1 MQEKIAVVLDVADPG
16 VRAAFERCLAEFA
29 DFEVLGAATSLVE
42 LMVREAASEDIGPV
56 LDELRP
62 VLDAPHGI
70 EVFLVAPRLSTDTL
84 MQAMRA
90 GVREFFQADSPED
103 EIRMALWRFKER
115 RDKRLAERQGQNG
128 AAARQGRIINVFGAK
143 GGVGTTTLAVNLAAA
158 FLSGKDGAMVSLM
171 DMNLPF
177 GEVQL
182 FLDLHPRYHWGE
194 IIGNISRLDATY
206 LMSIVSR
213 HASGLYL
220 LPPPSRLED
229 LQMATPENITA
240 LLTCMRSLF
249 DTVVID
255 LGMYLDEITLKVM
268 DISDEIVLVC
278 VQNLPCLANVR
289 RFMENVRGVEGDLM
303 QKLKVVVNR
312 HLPES
317 DLSVEDMEKALGI
330 KVFRR
335 IQNDY
340 KTTLAAINQGKTLAE
355 IAPKAEV
362 TRAIGEL
369 ARALVPA
376 GEGRKGRGLFGLP
389 FLSSGRRQG

>member
-1 MQEKIAVVLDVADPG
+1 MQEKIAVVLDVADHG
-16 VRAAFERCLAEFA
+16 VRAAFERRLAEFA

-42 LMVREAASEDIGPV
+42 LVVREAASEDIGPE
-56 LDELRP
+56 LEELRP
-62 VLDAPHGI
+62 FLDAAHGV
-70 EVFLVAPRLSTDTL
+70 EVFLVAPRLSKDTL

-115 RDKRLAERQGQNG
+115 RDKRLAERQGAGG
-128 AAARQGRIINVFGAK
+128 AAPRQGRIINVFGAK
-143 GGVGTTTLAVNLAAA
+143 GGVGTTTLAVNLAAS
-158 FLSGKDGAMVSLM
+158 FLSRKEGAMVSLM

-206 LMSIVSR
+206 LMSIISR

-268 DISDEIVLVC
+268 DISDDIVLVC

-289 RFMENVRGVEGDLM
+289 RFMENMRGVEGDLV

-362 TRAIGEL
+362 TRSIGDL
-369 ARALVPA
+369 ARALVPP
-376 GEGRKGRGLFGLP
+376 GEAKKGRGLFGLP
-389 FLSSGRRQG
+389 FLSAGKRQG

>member
-115 RDKRLAERQGQNG
+115 RDKRLAERQGQSR

-289 RFMENVRGVEGDLM
+289 RFMENVRGVEGDLV

>member
-1 MQEKIAVVLDVADPG
+1 MQEKISVVLDVSEPG
-16 VRAAFERCLAEFA
+16 VRAVFERCLAEFS
-29 DFEVLGAATSLVE
+29 DFEVLGAATDVPELV
-42 LMVREAASEDIGPV
+42 VRQTASEDIALV
-56 LDELRP
+56 LDDLRP
-62 VLDAPHGI
+62 HLDAARGV

-84 MQAMRA
+84 MQAMRS

-103 EIRMALWRFKER
+103 DIRLALWRFKER
-115 RDKRLAERQGQNG
+115 RDKRLAERQGQAG
-128 AAARQGRIINVFGAK
+128 AAGKQGRIINVFGAK

-158 FLSGKDGAMVSLM
+158 FLSAKEGSMVALM

-182 FLDLHPRYHWGE
+182 FLDLHPRYNWGE
-194 IIGNISRLDATY
+194 VLGNISRLDATY
-206 LMSIVSR
+206 LISIVAR
-213 HASGLYL
+213 HPSGLYL

-240 LLTCMRSLF
+240 LLTCMRALF

-268 DISDEIVLVC
+268 DISDDIVLVC

-289 RFMENVRGVEGDLM
+289 RFMESARGADGDLS
-303 QKLKVVVNR
+303 QKLKLVVNR

-317 DLSVEDMEKALGI
+317 DLSVEDMEKALGM
-330 KVFRR
+330 KVHRR

-340 KTTLAAINQGKTLAE
+340 KTTLSAINQGKTLSE

-362 TRAIGEL
+362 TRAITEL
-369 ARALVPA
+369 ARSLNPA
-376 GEGRKGRGLFGLP
+376 GEAKKGRSLFGLP
-389 FLSSGRRQG
+389 FLSSGKRQG

>member
-115 RDKRLAERQGQNG
+115 RDKRLAERQGQSG

-289 RFMENVRGVEGDLM
+289 RFMENVRGVEGDLV

>member
-1 MQEKIAVVLDVADPG
+1 MQEKIAVFLDIRDHELRG
-16 VRAAFERCLAEFA
+16 LFERCLAEYPE
-29 DFEVLGAATSLVE
+29 FESIGAGAE
-42 LMVREAASEDIGPV
+42 LAELLIRETDTADIGAE
-56 LDELRP
+56 LERLRP
-62 VLDAPHGI
+62 LLDDPRGV
-70 EVFLVAPRLSTDTL
+70 EVFLVAASLSTEALT
-84 MQAMRA
+84 QAMRA
-90 GVREFFQADSPED
+90 GVREFFPASAPED
-103 EIRMALWRFKER
+103 DIRMALWRFKER
-115 RDKRLAERQGQNG
+115 RDKRSAERHGHAG
-128 AAARQGRIINVFGAK
+128 APGRLGRIVNVFGAK

-158 FLSGKDGAMVSLM
+158 FLSMKDGAMVSLM

-194 IIGNISRLDATY
+194 VLGNIGRLDATY

-229 LQMATPENITA
+229 LQMATPENITQ
-240 LLTCMRSLF
+240 LLECMRTLF
-249 DTVVID
+249 DTIVID

-268 DISDEIVLVC
+268 DISDVILLVG

-289 RFMENVRGVEGDLM
+289 RFMDNIRSAEGGLTE
-303 QKLKVVVNR
+303 KLKVVVNR
-312 HLPES
+312 HLPDS

-330 KVFRR
+330 KVLRR
-335 IQNDY
+335 VPNDY
-340 KTTLAAINQGKTLAE
+340 KTTLSAINQGKTLLE

-369 ARALVPA
+369 ARTLVPA
-376 GEGRKGRGLFGLP
+376 GEGKKSRGLFGIP
-389 FLSSGRRQG
+389 FLSAAKRQG

>member
-1 MQEKIAVVLDVADPG
+1 
-16 VRAAFERCLAEFA
+16 
-29 DFEVLGAATSLVE
+29 
-42 LMVREAASEDIGPV
+42 
-56 LDELRP
+56 
-62 VLDAPHGI
+62 
-70 EVFLVAPRLSTDTL
+70 
-84 MQAMRA
+84 MQAMRS

-103 EIRMALWRFKER
+103 DIRLALWRFKER
-115 RDKRLAERQGQNG
+115 RDKRLAERQGQAG
-128 AAARQGRIINVFGAK
+128 AAGKQGRIINVFGAK

-158 FLSGKDGAMVSLM
+158 FLSAKEGSMVALM

-182 FLDLHPRYHWGE
+182 FLDLHPRYNWGE
-194 IIGNISRLDATY
+194 VLGNISRLDATY
-206 LMSIVSR
+206 LISIVAR
-213 HASGLYL
+213 HPSGLYL

-268 DISDEIVLVC
+268 DISDDIVLVC

-289 RFMENVRGVEGDLM
+289 RFMESARGADGDLS
-303 QKLKVVVNR
+303 QKLKLVVNR

-317 DLSVEDMEKALGI
+317 DLSVEDMEKALGM
-330 KVFRR
+330 KVHRR

-340 KTTLAAINQGKTLAE
+340 KTTLSAINQGKTLSE

-362 TRAIGEL
+362 TRAITEL
-369 ARALVPA
+369 ARSLNPA
-376 GEGRKGRGLFGLP
+376 GEAKKGRSLFGLP
-389 FLSSGRRQG
+389 FLSSGKR

>member
-16 VRAAFERCLAEFA
+16 VRAVFERCLAEFS
-29 DFEVLGAATSLVE
+29 DFEVLGAATAMAELV
-42 LMVREAASEDIGPV
+42 VREAASEDIGPE
-56 LDELRP
+56 LDDLRP
-62 VLDAPHGI
+62 YLDAAHGV
-70 EVFLVAPRLSTDTL
+70 EVFLVAPHLSTETL

-90 GVREFFQADSPED
+90 GVREFFQADSPGD
-103 EIRMALWRFKER
+103 DIRMALWRFKER
-115 RDKRLAERQGQNG
+115 RDKRLAERQGQ
-128 AAARQGRIINVFGAK
+128 AAATGRQGRIINVFGAK

-158 FLSGKDGAMVSLM
+158 FLAGRQGAMVSLM

-182 FLDLHPRYHWGE
+182 FLDLHPRYNWGE

-229 LQMATPENITA
+229 LQMATPENIA
-240 LLTCMRSLF
+240 SLLTCMRSLF

-268 DISDEIVLVC
+268 DISDDIVLVC

-289 RFMENVRGVEGDLM
+289 RFMESVRGAEGDLA
-303 QKLKVVVNR
+303 QKLKLVVNR

-317 DLSVEDMEKALGI
+317 DLSVEDMEKALGM
-330 KVFRR
+330 KVHRR

-340 KTTLAAINQGKTLAE
+340 KTTLSAINQGKTLSE

-362 TRAIGEL
+362 TRAIAEL
-369 ARALVPA
+369 ARSLVPA
-376 GEGRKGRGLFGLP
+376 GEGKKGRGLFGLS
-389 FLSSGRRQG
+389 FLSSGKRQG